1 MKIVTWNEFHNL
13 NSVKQGWFFF
23 FFSPPILCYQN
34 FGNFSSINI
43 EKLIKFIIRGGNKR
57 SQLFG
62 EKTTKFVP
70 NKTIM
75 DGVALSSTTTKL
87 EAWSLN

>member
-1 MKIVTWNEFHNL
+1 M
-13 NSVKQGWFFF
+13 
-23 FFSPPILCYQN
+23 
-34 FGNFSSINI
+34 
-43 EKLIKFIIRGGNKR
+43 RGGNKS

-75 DGVALSSTTTKL
+75 DGVAISTTTTKL
-87 EAWSLN
+87 ET

>member
-1 MKIVTWNEFHNL
+1 MRIVTWNEFHNL

-23 FFSPPILCYQN
+23 FPPILYYQN
-34 FGNFSSINI
+34 FGKFSSINI
-43 EKLIKFIIRGGNKR
+43 EKLIKFIIGGGGNKR

-62 EKTTKFVP
+62 EKKTKFVP

-87 EAWSLN
+87 EA

>member
-1 MKIVTWNEFHNL
+1 
-13 NSVKQGWFFF
+13 
-23 FFSPPILCYQN
+23 LCYQK
-34 FGNFSSINI
+34 FGKFSSINI
-43 EKLIKFIIRGGNKR
+43 EKLIKFIIRGGNKS

-75 DGVALSSTTTKL
+75 DGVAISTTTTKL
-87 EAWSLN
+87 ET

>member
-1 MKIVTWNEFHNL
+1 M
-13 NSVKQGWFFF
+13 
-23 FFSPPILCYQN
+23 
-34 FGNFSSINI
+34 
-43 EKLIKFIIRGGNKR
+43 GGNKS

-87 EAWSLN
+87 ET

>member
-1 MKIVTWNEFHNL
+1 MRIVTWNEFHNL

-23 FFSPPILCYQN
+23 YPPPILCYQKNCN
-34 FGNFSSINI
+34 FFSNNI
-43 EKLIKFIIRGGNKR
+43 EILIKFTIGGVNKS

-87 EAWSLN
+87 EA